1 LIFLCDYYTNDE
13 FRRRLLRVLNYG
25 ESVHALQRTI
35 YFGSIPAARGRH
47 REELVASSGSLA
59 LLTNLTMAW
68 VTHQIQMVADE
79 QGRAGNRIGDDVLRH
94 IGPVHAESVNFEGQ
108 FTFPISKFA
117 SRLLGADTRASRNKT

>member
-1 LIFLCDYYTNDE
+1 MIFLCDYYTNDE

-47 REELVASSGSLA
+47 REELVAISGSLA

-108 FTFPISKFA
+108 FTFPISRFA
-117 SRLLGADTRASRNKT
+117 SRLLSADTRAS